1 MTDKT
6 KPNTVKSLLLVS
18 LQFLCLGILFLTG
31 PLLADPLYLLLPEIA
46 GLVLG
51 IWAVVVMGWGNLNIA
66 PDPLEW
72 SRMVNLGP
80 YRIIRHPMYLALL
93 LVSLPLVLDSFS
105 LFRFAVWLVLLGT
118 LIYKMRYEESMLLD
132 KFPLY
137 RNYQQRTF
145 RLIPGLY

>member
-1 MTDKT
+1 MTEKT
-6 KPNTVKSLLLVS
+6 KPSTVKSLLLVS
-18 LQFLCLGILFLTG
+18 LQFLCLGIIFLTG
-31 PLLADPLYLLLPEIA
+31 PLLADPIYLLLPEIA
-46 GLVLG
+46 GLVVG
-51 IWAVVVMGWGNLNIA
+51 IWAVVAMGWGNLNIA

-93 LVSLPLVLDSFS
+93 LVSLPVVVDSFS
-105 LFRFAVWLVLLGT
+105 LLRFVVWLILLGT
-118 LIYKMRYEESMLLD
+118 LIYKMRYEESMLLA

-137 RNYQQRTF
+137 SQYRQRTS